1 MKIPKDAQIHSFKL
15 YNRVSL
21 NRDFTEYKLRKGDVG
36 TLVELVPHPEGKEQ
50 GAVLEIFNALGV
62 SLQVV
67 AIPISAIENLK
78 DNEILSV
85 RKLAS

>member
-1 MKIPKDAQIHSFKL
+1 
-15 YNRVSL
+15 
-21 NRDFTEYKLRKGDVG
+21 
-36 TLVELVPHPEGKEQ
+36 VPHPEGKEK

-67 AIPISAIENLK
+67 AIPITAIENLK